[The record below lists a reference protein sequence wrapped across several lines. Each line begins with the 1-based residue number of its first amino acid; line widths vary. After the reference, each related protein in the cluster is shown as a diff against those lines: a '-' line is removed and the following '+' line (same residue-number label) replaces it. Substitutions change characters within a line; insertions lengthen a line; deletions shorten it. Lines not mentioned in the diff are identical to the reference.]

1 MKSCLS
7 QIKRELKLT
16 GFLPDISKLSELVE
30 FCMRLSGTTSLILI
44 FDECQELDYAAPKF
58 WSELQNVW
66 DKIKMKV
73 GSSLIMSGSIIS
85 AIKHIFSDANEPL
98 YGRTDL
104 LLKIKPFSCHTIRRY
119 LEENNPDFTAED
131 LLMFYAMTG
140 GVPRYMELLTS
151 SGCSDVKSFKSS
163 SFLKQVHGIDKTAMS
178 SLGNEFRMESSA
190 YFSLLRA
197 IAHGK
202 TRWSELQNEVSTN
215 LAPYMSRLETQFN
228 LLKRT
233 ILSARKI
240 PGEVPVIFLQMSIS
254 VSGSNLLNP

>member
-1 MKSCLS
+1 MS
-7 QIKRELKLT
+7 
-16 GFLPDISKLSELVE
+16 
-30 FCMRLSGTTSLILI
+30 
-44 FDECQELDYAAPKF
+44 ELDYAAPKF

-66 DKIKMKV
+66 DKNKNE
-73 GSSLIMSGSIIS
+73 SRLLLIMSGSIIS

-163 SFLKQVHGIDKTAMS
+163 SFLKQVHGIDKTAISSSEMS
-178 SLGNEFRMESSA
+178 FGWNQVLI
-190 YFSLLRA
+190 FSLLRA

-215 LAPYMSRLETQFN
+215 LALTC
-228 LLKRT
+228 LVLK
-233 ILSARKI
+233 LSST
-240 PGEVPVIFLQMSIS
+240 F
-254 VSGSNLLNP
+254 